1 MSFIGDLL
9 YEVCYFTN
17 EVKINLLTN
26 AAYMEDRYSKTLTI
40 KQKKILEMLREGGMK
55 GFGF

>member
-40 KQKKILEMLREGGMK
+40 K
-55 GFGF
+55 